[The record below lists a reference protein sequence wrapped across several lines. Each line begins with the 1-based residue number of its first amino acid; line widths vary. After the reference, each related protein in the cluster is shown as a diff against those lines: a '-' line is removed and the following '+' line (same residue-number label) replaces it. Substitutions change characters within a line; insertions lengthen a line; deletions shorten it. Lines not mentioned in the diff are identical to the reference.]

1 MCRFGLVGAIL
12 MFNTAGKKMMLG
24 EYDTPLAVL
33 AAGGRFGFIV
43 VAGLIALV
51 VYFIW
56 FR

>member
-24 EYDTPLAVL
+24 EYDTPSGG
-33 AAGGRFGFIV
+33 AGSGRAFGFIV
-43 VAGLIALV
+43 VAGLIALA